1 MKHLLAR
8 IYLPLISFLL
18 SLRYRIRVKGLESI
32 NAETLPRSKGIL
44 FLANHPAEID
54 PCILLRALW
63 HRFSPHPIAIE
74 YLFHLPVVGYLLNFV
89 GGLPIP
95 SFDIS
100 SNSYKRKQME
110 KSYSRL
116 YDLLNQKENVLIYP
130 AGGLKTHAEESIGGA
145 SGVHT
150 ILQQVPDINIVL
162 VRTTGLWGSSF
173 SKALT
178 GKTPD
183 LFKAF
188 LKGFKILLKNLIFFT
203 PRRDV
208 LIECTPA
215 PADFPWKGTRREINH
230 YLENWYNAKGPEP
243 LKLVSYSRW
252 SAEYPEVHKAPLP
265 EEVSLDEIPQE
276 IKEKV
281 FEAIAELADTTSA
294 AIQPDQHLSTD
305 LGLDSLDTAQ
315 LVVFLKDEFGVNG
328 INSTDLITVRS
339 VCAFAAKIKK
349 IRKEDEEEEPAFVWL
364 EKDRPRPFYP
374 EGKTIPE
381 VFLNTYDRFK
391 GYLACAD
398 ALSGEVSYRKLKFA
412 ILLLAEEIRKLPGDH
427 IGILMPATVGVNIL
441 ILATIFARKVPV
453 MINWTLG
460 DRNLASV
467 LEQSKIQVTLSSWI
481 FVDRLDNIEMDGID
495 EQLLFLEELRR
506 KISLFSY
513 LKTFIRSRKKNTS
526 LLKMLKLDTLH
537 EEDPAVILFT
547 SGTENVPKGV
557 PLSHKNLIEN
567 QRGAYQMVEFQDE
580 DILLGVLPPFHSF
593 GFSVTGILPLLTGI
607 RAAYSPNP
615 TDGRRMAQAI
625 QKWGITLFCI
635 APTFLK
641 NLLRVAKD
649 EQLKSLRL
657 VVTGAEKTPQE
668 VFERVSEL
676 NPSAS
681 VKEGYGITECAPILT
696 LNPPAR
702 PSFGVGLPIP
712 GVELLVVH
720 PETHLPLS
728 QGEKGLIL
736 ARGPN
741 IFRGYLDSKIAS
753 PFLDV
758 QGKQW
763 YQTGDLGY
771 LNEEG
776 YLTLSGRL
784 KRFIKI
790 GGEMVSLAAVEE
802 ALTQAAKQKGWKVDP
817 ERPYLA
823 VCARED
829 EGKKSEMHLFITIPL
844 TVEEA
849 NQILKESGM
858 SNLIRLRSVK
868 QIPFIPLL
876 GTGKID
882 YRSLSTRV

>member
-1 MKHLLAR
+1 MKQLLAN
-8 IYLPLISFLL
+8 IYLPIISFLL
-18 SLRYRIRVKGLESI
+18 SLRYRIRVKGLEAL
-32 NAETLPRSKGIL
+32 NAETLTRPKGIL

-63 HRFSPHPIAIE
+63 RPFRPHPIAIE
-74 YLFHLPVVGYLLNFV
+74 YLFHMPVVGYLLNFV

-95 SFDIS
+95 SFDTS

-110 KSYSRL
+110 KSYKHL
-116 YDLLNQKENVLIYP
+116 YALLNQKENVLIYP
-130 AGGLKTHAEESIGGA
+130 AGGLKIHGEEIIGGA

-150 ILQQVPDINIVL
+150 ILQHVPDINIVL

-183 LFKAF
+183 LLKAF
-188 LKGFKILLKNLIFFT
+188 ANGFKILLKNLIFFT
-203 PRRDV
+203 PRRNV
-208 LIECTPA
+208 LIECTPV
-215 PADFPWKGTRREINH
+215 PANFPRKGTRREINQ
-230 YLENWYNAKGPEP
+230 YLEHWYNAKGPEP
-243 LKLVSYSRW
+243 LSLVSFSRW
-252 SAEYPEVHKAPLP
+252 RVEYPEVHKAPLP
-265 EEVSLDEIPQE
+265 EEIPLNEIPLE
-276 IKEKV
+276 VKEKV
-281 FEAIAELADTTSA
+281 FEAISELADISPLDL
-294 AIQPDQHLSTD
+294 QPDQHLSAD

-328 INSTDLITVRS
+328 INSSDLITVRS
-339 VCAFAAKIKK
+339 VCAFAAKINKIKK
-349 IRKEDEEEEPAFVWL
+349 EEQEEEPAFVWV
-364 EKDRPRPFYP
+364 EKDRPRPLYP

-398 ALSGEVSYRKLKFA
+398 AVSGEVSYRKLKFA

-460 DRNLASV
+460 DRNLAAV
-467 LEQSKIQVTLSSWI
+467 LEQSKIRVTLSSWT
-481 FVDRLDNIEMDGID
+481 FVDRLDNVEMDGID
-495 EQLLFLEELRR
+495 DQLLFLEELRR

-513 LKTFIRSRKKNTS
+513 FRAFFRSKKKNAS
-526 LLKMLKLDTLH
+526 LLKTLKLDALH
-537 EEDPAVILFT
+537 EDDPAVILFT
-547 SGTENVPKGV
+547 SGTESVPKGV
-557 PLSHKNLIEN
+557 PLSHKNLTEN

-668 VFERVSEL
+668 VFEKVSEL
-676 NPSAS
+676 NARAS

-696 LNPPAR
+696 LNPPAKH
-702 PSFGVGLPIP
+702 SMGVGLPIP
-712 GVELLVVH
+712 GVELLIVH
-720 PETHLPLS
+720 PETHLPLPI
-728 QGEKGLIL
+728 GEKGLIL

-741 IFRGYLDSKIAS
+741 VFKGYLDPNITP
-753 PFLDV
+753 PFLEV
-758 QGKQW
+758 NGKKW

-802 ALTQAAKQKGWKVDP
+802 ALTQSAKQKGWKVDP

-829 EGKKSEMHLFITIPL
+829 EGKKSEMHLFITVPL

-882 YRSLSTRV
+882 YRSLIQRV